1 MDVIT
6 DYADSWQSRQ
16 PESVVCR
23 SKRGKLAEG
32 RPKHSGS
39 TRPMRTTTRKD
50 DKICNYQRVHQAAS
64 FKEEEGIRISFPR
77 RKTRT
82 DSVKLIRN
90 QGWWLPRKTRTDSVK
105 LISNQGWWLYR
116 RERRTHSSNR
126 ESKRKQDKRGGEEEE
141 RRRGEIETEA
151 EAEAEAEVEASAD
164 MLKRVRE
171 ELRGSSQDKGEPAR
185 IENQNTGYGAD

>member
-1 MDVIT
+1 MFDNKQDCASIKGSPVNQR
-6 DYADSWQSRQ
+6 AL
-16 PESVVCR
+16 

-82 DSVKLIRN
+82 DSVKIDKKSGLVAPQKN
-90 QGWWLPRKTRTDSVK
+90 QNRQCKVDKQS
-105 LISNQGWWLYR
+105 
-116 RERRTHSSNR
+116 R
-126 ESKRKQDKRGGEEEE
+126 ESKRKQDKRGGEEE

-164 MLKRVRE
+164 MLKRVRD
-171 ELRGSSQDKGEPAR
+171 ELHGSSQDKGEPAR